1 MSFSMYEA
9 LVPPVTHMLGSYS
22 GFLTKAENYAKE
34 KGIDPNSYLG
44 ARLYDDMLP
53 LTRQVQIAT
62 DNAKGAVAR
71 LTGGEA
77 PKFEDNEASFDELRA
92 RLRKTIAYMRGV
104 DEKAFAG
111 AEDRKVQLKFPNAEF
126 NFVGKDYLNNWVLP
140 NVYFH
145 ITTGYGILRMKGVP
159 LGKPDFLSGEKV

>member
-1 MSFSMYEA
+1 MAFSIYEA

-22 GFLTKAENYAKE
+22 GFLTKAESYAKE
-34 KGIDPNSYLG
+34 KGIDPKTYLDG
-44 ARLYDDMLP
+44 RLYEDMLP
-53 LTRQVQIAT
+53 LTKQVQIAT

-71 LTGGEA
+71 LSGGEA
-77 PKFEDNEASFDELRA
+77 PKYEDNETSFDELRA

-104 DEKAFAG
+104 DAKAFEG
-111 AEDRKVQLKFPNAEF
+111 SEDRKIHLKFPNAEF
-126 NFVGKDYLNNWVLP
+126 NFVGKDYVNNWVLP

-159 LGKPDFLSGEKV
+159 LGKPDFLAGEKV

>member
-22 GFLTKAENYAKE
+22 GFLTKAENHAKE
-34 KGIDPNSYLG
+34 KGLDPKTYLE
-44 ARLYDDMLP
+44 ARLYEDMLP
-53 LTRQVQIAT
+53 LTRQVQIAS
-62 DNAKGAVAR
+62 DQAKGAAAR
-71 LTGGEA
+71 LSGQDA
-77 PKFEDNEASFDELRA
+77 PKFEDNEASFDDLRA
-92 RLRKTIAYMRGV
+92 RLRKTIAYMRSI
-104 DEKAFAG
+104 DAKAFDSC
-111 AEDRKVQLKFPNAEF
+111 EERKIHLKFPNAEF

>member
-1 MSFSMYEA
+1 MAFSIYEA

-34 KGIDPNSYLG
+34 KGIDAKSYLD

-53 LTRQVQIAT
+53 LTKQVQIAS
-62 DNAKGAVAR
+62 DQAKGAAAR
-71 LTGGEA
+71 LSGGEA
-77 PKFEDNEASFDELRA
+77 PKYEDNEASFDELRA
-92 RLRKTIAYMRGV
+92 RLKKTIAYMRGV
-104 DEKAFAG
+104 DPKAFEG
-111 AEDRKVQLKFPNAEF
+111 CEDRKIHLKFPNAEF